1 MMKGRYQLTAL
12 IIIFTITTSS
22 GIIFIISI
30 AVHDFGVY
38 IVKVFLNDSYNFPY
52 TQAERARKAA
62 ARKSRVDADLNALDG
77 DEKMVQCNIYSVIY
91 KFFTCC

>member
-38 IVKVFLNDSYNFPY
+38 IVKVFLNDSYHFPY

>member
-38 IVKVFLNDSYNFPY
+38 IVKVFLNNS
-52 TQAERARKAA
+52 
-62 ARKSRVDADLNALDG
+62 
-77 DEKMVQCNIYSVIY
+77 
-91 KFFTCC
+91 